1 MRGIGRSRTA
11 LMVLIAGILLTLT
24 AVVPTA
30 PTYAADAA
38 CESEAEAC
46 DAPEAVEGKLV
57 AMASSIRRE
66 PDGLAAPPAIS
77 LLLDTGDGLL
87 SVTLARD
94 ARVIGTDGEMVTPTS
109 IALGARLL
117 VQGQRLT
124 PSQFEATAITV
135 LP

>member
-30 PTYAADAA
+30 PTYADAA

-57 AMASSIRRE
+57 VVASSIRRE

-94 ARVIGTDGEMVTPTS
+94 ARVIETDGEIVTPTS
-109 IALGARLL
+109 IALGTRLL
-117 VQGQRLT
+117 VQGQRLS